1 MLLGDCASFDFQL
14 CYCAPNEVMRKHRNN
29 FVFGIV
35 DVKGS
40 SHGGK
45 RIVDFLRLCKD
56 YFTSF
61 DFFSHELA
69 DCIIRDVRAFI
80 VEELASGTE

>member
-1 MLLGDCASFDFQL
+1 MLLSDCASFDFQL
-14 CYCAPNEVMRKHRNN
+14 CYCAPDEVMRKHRND
-29 FVFGIV
+29 FIFGIV

-61 DFFSHELA
+61 DFFFHKRTNH
-69 DCIIRDVRAFI
+69 IVRDVRAFV